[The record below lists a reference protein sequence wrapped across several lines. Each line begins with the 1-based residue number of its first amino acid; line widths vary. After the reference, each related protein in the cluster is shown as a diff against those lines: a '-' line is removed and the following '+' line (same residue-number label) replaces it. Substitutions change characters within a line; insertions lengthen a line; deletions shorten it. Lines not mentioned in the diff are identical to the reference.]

1 MYNYYSINL
10 PIITDG
16 DDDFMT
22 KTVFVSG
29 CFDMLHSGHVE
40 FFQQAARYGDLIVAL
55 GSDQTLFDLKGRV
68 PFNNEKERLFMVKS
82 VACVSDAFISK
93 GSGYLDFEPD
103 LRERMPDIFIVN
115 EDGNTPQKRELM
127 KELGIDYIILHRDP
141 HQGLLARSTTAIRSE
156 CQLPYRID
164 IAGGWLDQPWVSQHH
179 PGAVITVSLEPT
191 IDFNERSGMATSTR
205 RAAKELWG
213 NHLPIGNYEKNA
225 KVLFCYDNPP
235 GTKEISGA
243 QDAIGLVMPGLNYS
257 YFEGGYWPTRIESI
271 LDESSL
277 DFVESLFYLVPLGP
291 REEGFAVLDDT
302 NITPGGAKRLADA
315 TDGVWDAIKQKDV
328 SAYGKHFLAS
338 FHAQI
343 EMFPNMMT
351 PSVAKLISQYKDIAL
366 GWKLSGAGG
375 GGYLTLVSEK
385 PIEDAVRVIVRGTNG
400 S

>member
-1 MYNYYSINL
+1 MA
-10 PIITDG
+10 
-16 DDDFMT
+16 
-22 KTVFVSG
+22 KKVFVSG
-29 CFDMLHSGHVE
+29 CYDMLHSGHVE
-40 FFQQAARYGDLIVAL
+40 FFQQAAEYGDLVVAL

-68 PFNNEKERLFMVKS
+68 PFNNDQERLFMVKS

-103 LRERMPDIFIVN
+103 LRERMPDIFLVN
-115 EDGNTPQKRELM
+115 EDGNTLEKRELM
-127 KELGIDYIILHRDP
+127 EELGIEYIVLHREP
-141 HQGLLARSTTAIRSE
+141 HQGLKARSTTAIRSE

-164 IAGGWLDQPWVSQHH
+164 VAGGWLDQPWVSKLH
-179 PGAVITVSLEPT
+179 PGPVVTVSLEPT

-205 RAAKELWG
+205 RAAQDLWG

-225 KVLFCYDNPP
+225 KILFCYDNPP
-235 GTKEISGA
+235 GTEEVSGA

-277 DFVESLFYLVPLGP
+277 NFVESLFYLIPLGP
-291 REEGFAVLDDT
+291 RYDGYSVLSDT
-302 NITPGGAKRLADA
+302 NITSDGAKRLADA
-315 TDGVWDAIKQKDV
+315 TDGVWDAIKRQDV
-328 SAYGKHFLAS
+328 AAYGKHFKAS
-338 FHAQI
+338 FDAQI

-351 PSVAKLISQYKDIAL
+351 PSVARLITKYQDKAL

-375 GGYLTLVSEK
+375 GGYLTLVSDK
-385 PIEDAVRVIVRGTNG
+385 PIENGVRVAVRGRNG

>member
-1 MYNYYSINL
+1 
-10 PIITDG
+10 
-16 DDDFMT
+16 MT
-22 KTVFVSG
+22 KKVFVSG

-40 FFQQAARYGDLIVAL
+40 FFQQAAAYGDLVVAL

-68 PFNNEKERLFMVKS
+68 PFNHEQERLFMVKS

-93 GSGYLDFEPD
+93 GSGYLDFEID
-103 LRERMPDIFIVN
+103 LREQMPDIFVVN
-115 EDGNTPQKRELM
+115 EDGNTPQKRDLM
-127 KELGIDYIILHRDP
+127 DELGIEYVVLHRNP
-141 HQGLLARSTTAIRSE
+141 HEGLKARSTTAIRSE

-164 IAGGWLDQPWVSQHH
+164 VAGGWLDQPWVSKHH
-179 PGAVITVSLEPT
+179 PGAVITVSLLPT

-225 KVLFCYDNPP
+225 RLLFCYDNPP
-235 GTKEISGA
+235 GTTEISGA

-257 YFEGGYWPTRIESI
+257 YFEGGYWPTRIETI
-271 LDESSL
+271 QDESSL
-277 DFVESLFYLVPLGP
+277 GFVESLFYLVPLGP
-291 REEGFAVLDDT
+291 REDGYAVLEDT
-302 NITPGGAKRLADA
+302 NITKGGARRLADA
-315 TDGVWDAIKQKDV
+315 TDGVWDAIKRQNARD
-328 SAYGKHFLAS
+328 YGWYFKAS
-338 FHAQI
+338 FDAQI

-351 PSVAKLISQYKDIAL
+351 PSIARLIGQYEDVAL

-385 PIEDAVRVIVRGTNG
+385 PIENAVRVVVRGSDG

>member
-1 MYNYYSINL
+1 MA
-10 PIITDG
+10 
-16 DDDFMT
+16 
-22 KTVFVSG
+22 KKVFVSG
-29 CFDMLHSGHVE
+29 CYDMLHSGHVE
-40 FFQQAARYGDLIVAL
+40 FFQQAAEYGDLVVAL

-68 PFNNEKERLFMVKS
+68 PFNNDQERLFMVKS

-103 LRERMPDIFIVN
+103 LRERMPDIFLVN
-115 EDGNTPQKRELM
+115 EDGNTLEKRELM
-127 KELGIDYIILHRDP
+127 EELGIEYIVLHREP
-141 HQGLLARSTTAIRSE
+141 HQGLKARSTTAIRSE

-164 IAGGWLDQPWVSQHH
+164 VAGGWLDQPWVSKLH
-179 PGAVITVSLEPT
+179 PGPVVTVSLEPT

-205 RAAKELWG
+205 RAAQDLWG

-225 KVLFCYDNPP
+225 KILFCYDNPP
-235 GTKEISGA
+235 GTEEVSGA

-277 DFVESLFYLVPLGP
+277 NFVESLFYLIPLGP
-291 REEGFAVLDDT
+291 RYDGYSVLSDT
-302 NITPGGAKRLADA
+302 NITSDGAKRLADA
-315 TDGVWDAIKQKDV
+315 TDGVWNAIKRQDV
-328 SAYGKHFLAS
+328 AAYGKHFKAS
-338 FHAQI
+338 FDAQI

-351 PSVAKLISQYKDIAL
+351 PSVARLITKYQDKAL

-375 GGYLTLVSEK
+375 GGYLTLVSDK
-385 PIEDAVRVIVRGTNG
+385 PIENGVRVAVRGRNG